1 MLHIINQSPF
11 TSESLKRCEKM
22 LGDSDVIL
30 LIEEGVYAA
39 MAETVFSELINQIL
53 KKNKI
58 FVLAPDAQACGIIEK
73 IMPGITLISY
83 EEFVDLTIQH
93 YPILNWSD

>member
-1 MLHIINQSPF
+1 MLHIINQSPY

-39 MAETVFSELINQIL
+39 MTDTSISEVTTKIL
-53 KKNKI
+53 EKNKI
-58 FVLAPDAQACGIIEK
+58 FVLESDAQACGITEK
-73 IMPGITLISY
+73 IMPDIALISY

-93 YPILNWSD
+93 HPILNWSK